1 MTDFFLGMACGALIS
16 ASLAF
21 LYGFI
26 SAWVKDKKK

>member
-1 MTDFFLGMACGALIS
+1 MTDFFLGMAFGYLIL

-26 SAWVKDKKK
+26 SAWVKDKKT